1 MATQQVLVAGA
12 GLVGLCTAFS
22 LARAGHAVTLIDRG
36 RIGSGA
42 ARGNAGEITP
52 LQALPM
58 PEPALLSQLAEG
70 VISQRHYFT
79 IAPLALPRLAVFG
92 LQFLRNCTASR
103 LQRNT
108 AALDQLV
115 RQAMAAYDSFHRDGL
130 SLAGGGWGYL
140 NVHSDP
146 AALRV
151 FREAQV
157 ARARHLGLEEPGP
170 ILSRAEL
177 EEPLL
182 GEEITAGYRIP
193 TERYIDPDLFC
204 TELHAALTEL
214 GARILPHT
222 ELLSLDST
230 HATVRTGHG
239 VETIGFDKAV
249 VSTGAWLNRQLRGIP
264 GLRFSAVTPG
274 TGYSFHVEMDP
285 LPRSLVMGLHRKTL
299 IVPMSGSARV
309 VGLMDFGFRV
319 ERFERHRMDFLR
331 EQAARFITGLDT
343 APISREWTGPRPMTP
358 TGLPYISPV
367 RAQPNIIV
375 AAGHNMHGLTLGP
388 VTGEIVSA
396 LVAGRDPGI
405 DMRPFALPRF

>member
-58 PEPALLSQLAEG
+58 PEPALLTQLAEG
-70 VISQRHYFT
+70 VLSQRHYFT
-79 IAPLALPRLAVFG
+79 IAPLALPRLSVFG
-92 LQFLRNCTASR
+92 LQFLRNCTESR

-115 RQAMAAYDSFHRDGL
+115 RQAMAAYDSFHRDGI

-170 ILSRAEL
+170 ILNRAEL

-204 TELHAALTEL
+204 TELHTALNEMGVTILPPHRTALAGVHPRHRPHRRRGGDHRLRYGGRLHRRLAEPAASRHPRAALL
-214 GARILPHT
+214 RYHP
-222 ELLSLDST
+222 
-230 HATVRTGHG
+230 GHR
-239 VETIGFDKAV
+239 
-249 VSTGAWLNRQLRGIP
+249 L
-264 GLRFSAVTPG
+264 
-274 TGYSFHVEMDP
+274 
-285 LPRSLVMGLHRKTL
+285 
-299 IVPMSGSARV
+299 
-309 VGLMDFGFRV
+309 
-319 ERFERHRMDFLR
+319 
-331 EQAARFITGLDT
+331 
-343 APISREWTGPRPMTP
+343 
-358 TGLPYISPV
+358 
-367 RAQPNIIV
+367 
-375 AAGHNMHGLTLGP
+375 
-388 VTGEIVSA
+388 
-396 LVAGRDPGI
+396 
-405 DMRPFALPRF
+405 